1 MSDVMTKSPKQRSQQ
16 IEASQKA
23 LRVKRANEARRP
35 QPNWLRRESLSTPR
49 ETETPSVPE
58 RLRTSDRSQGP
69 PWLLDRHQ
77 VCALANASYPTIWSR
92 MRAGTFP
99 RSRVVGGKSMWLLRE
114 IEEWMASLPVR
125 RLKGDAE

>member
-1 MSDVMTKSPKQRSQQ
+1 VMTKSPKQRSPQ

-49 ETETPSVPE
+49 ETETPSAPE

>member
-1 MSDVMTKSPKQRSQQ
+1 MTTKKKPSAQVEP
-16 IEASQKA
+16 AQKA
-23 LRVKRANEARRP
+23 AAHKAANEAKRT
-35 QPNWLRRESLSTPR
+35 QPSWLRRESLSPAR
-49 ETETPSVPE
+49 ETKTPSTPE

-69 PWLLDRHQ
+69 PWLLDRHE

-99 RSRVVGGKSMWLLRE
+99 RSRVVGGKSMWLLSE
-114 IEEWMASLPVR
+114 IEEWMAALPVR

>member
-1 MSDVMTKSPKQRSQQ
+1 VMTKSPKQRSQQ

>member
-1 MSDVMTKSPKQRSQQ
+1 MMTKSPKQRSH
-16 IEASQKA
+16 AGRGLSKSP
-23 LRVKRANEARRP
+23 RVKRANEARRP
-35 QPNWLRRESLSTPR
+35 QPNWLRRELLSTPR

-125 RLKGDAE
+125 RLKGDAA